1 MQNTR
6 LNSFIGRLTG
16 ELQLWLVNPWR
27 RISLVIIGL
36 LFGFFLA
43 NVIATVAGQTSDLDV
58 LAALVMLILTELVSW
73 LVYSNRR
80 FSVERSQ
87 QPRQQPLGIELLNA
101 VKIGVIYGL
110 FLDAF
115 KLGS

>member
-1 MQNTR
+1 MQDTR
-6 LNSFIGRLTG
+6 LTTLINRLIGQI
-16 ELQLWLVNPWR
+16 QLWLVNPWR
-27 RISLVIIGL
+27 RISLVVIGL

-43 NVIATVAGQTSDLDV
+43 NVISTVTGQTADLDV
-58 LAALVMLILTELVSW
+58 LVSLMMLTFTELASW
-73 LVYSNRR
+73 FVYSNRR
-80 FSVERSQ
+80 LSIETNQR
-87 QPRQQPLGIELLNA
+87 PRPQPLGTVLLNA